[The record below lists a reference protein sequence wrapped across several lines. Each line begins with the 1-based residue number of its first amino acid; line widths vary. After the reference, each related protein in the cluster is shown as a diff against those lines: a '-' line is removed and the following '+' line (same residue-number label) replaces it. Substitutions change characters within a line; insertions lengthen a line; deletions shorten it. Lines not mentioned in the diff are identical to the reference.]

1 MTQQKNE
8 ITSSSCYTYV
18 NTDTR
23 LQTYNTFKGCNECT
37 YQQGINN
44 DNPHNQYFWGI
55 ANKSQNLRLLDLPT
69 KPIATEILNQQK
81 IVQNR
86 NNGKNK

>member
-1 MTQQKNE
+1 M
-8 ITSSSCYTYV
+8 
-18 NTDTR
+18 
-23 LQTYNTFKGCNECT
+23 